1 MEVTETQTEGL
12 KREYKVVVPA
22 ADIESELE
30 NRLLELGR
38 TVELKGFRKGHVPP
52 ALVRKRFGPSVM
64 GEVLEQA
71 VARSSREIMVDKDVR
86 PALQPKIE
94 ITQFGE
100 GTDLEYTM
108 ALEIL
113 PEVDPGDLDGLE
125 LVRQKIEVD
134 DGEVQTALER
144 LAEQEKRF
152 APLDAERASRT
163 GDVLVIDYVGSVDG
177 EAIEGG
183 KAEGFHLEL
192 GSGSLISGFEDQL
205 TGAKAGEHR
214 RIEVT
219 FPENYPTE
227 KLAGKGAVFE
237 VDVKEVQELQKVELD
252 EEFAKRRGV
261 ETLDALRDALRQQLE
276 SEYAALARS
285 RVKRELFDIL
295 DERHDFEL
303 PEAMVEREF
312 DAIWSQLKDEIEKTE
327 ARFEDFGGSEDELRD
342 EYRGIAARRVRLGLL
357 LSEIGRRHGIT
368 VEQSELAKAGAGQA
382 MRQFPGQEKQVLDY
396 YREHP
401 EALETF
407 RPQIL
412 EEKVVDFILEVAK
425 VTDQPISAS
434 AFAKMMDEEQEAD
447 PKTAKEAKT
456 GAKAKGGGSKAKGK
470 SAKKTKVASAKAKKK
485 KGDGG

>member
-22 ADIESELE
+22 AEIESELE
-30 NRLLELGR
+30 DRLLELAR

-64 GEVLEQA
+64 GEVLERA
-71 VARSSREIMVDKDVR
+71 VSRSSREIMVDKDVR

-94 ITQFGE
+94 VIQFGE

-113 PEVDPGDLDGLE
+113 PEIDPGDLSGLE
-125 LVRQKIEVD
+125 LVRQKVEVD

-152 APLDAERASRT
+152 APLGAERASRT
-163 GDVLVIDYVGSVDG
+163 GDLVVIDYVGSVDG

-192 GSGSLISGFEDQL
+192 GSGSLIAGFEDQM

-214 RIEVT
+214 RVEAT
-219 FPENYPTE
+219 FPENYPAE
-227 KLAGKGAVFE
+227 KLAGKGVVFE

-261 ETLDALRDALRQQLE
+261 ETLDALRDALRRQLE
-276 SEYAALARS
+276 SEYASLARS

-303 PEAMVEREF
+303 PEAMVTREF
-312 DAIWSQLKDEIEKTE
+312 DAIWSQLKDEIDKTE
-327 ARFEDFGGSEDELRD
+327 AGFEDFGGSEDELRD
-342 EYRGIAARRVRLGLL
+342 EYRGIAERRVRLGLL
-357 LSEIGRRHGIT
+357 LSEIGRRHGIA
-368 VEQSELAKAGAGQA
+368 VEQNELTKVGVSQA
-382 MRQFPGQEKQVLDY
+382 MRQLPGQEKQVLDY

-401 EALETF
+401 EALEAF

-412 EEKVVDFILEVAK
+412 EEKVVDFVLEVAK
-425 VTDQPISAS
+425 VTDQPISVS
-434 AFAKMMDEEQEAD
+434 EFAKMMDEEQEAGA
-447 PKTAKEAKT
+447 KTARKAKT
-456 GAKAKGGGSKAKGK
+456 SAKVKGGGSRAKGK
-470 SAKKTKVASAKAKKK
+470 SAKKTKAASAKAKK
-485 KGDGG
+485 GDSG